1 MLRALREATHRG
13 VKERPHDER
22 GRPDQTADEPGT
34 NRPAAVVVL
43 SLVLIFIDLL
53 RGKDL
58 GRRVNLLVT
67 LVLALSVDHALP
79 PFLFRPAECAGF
91 TRG

>member
-13 VKERPHDER
+13 VKESPHNER
-22 GRPDQTADEPGT
+22 GRPDQAADEPGT
-34 NRPAAVVVL
+34 DPPATVVVL
-43 SLVLIFIDLL
+43 SFVLIFIDLL

-58 GRRVNLLVT
+58 GRRVDLLAT

-79 PFLFRPAECAGF
+79 PFSFRPAGCAGF